1 MKSFQLNIEYGNIRK
16 NVGEIIHI
24 QKNKYKVRID
34 QRQPL
39 IDQIGTLFY
48 LFGMFLFSTLFQNV
62 DANKEKKF
70 CEALDEYVKAEFR
83 KFLKL

>member
-1 MKSFQLNIEYGNIRK
+1 MKSFQLKIEYGNIRK
-16 NVGEIIHI
+16 NAGEMIHV

-48 LFGMFLFSTLFQNV
+48 LFGMFLFSTLFESV
-62 DANKEKKF
+62 DEKKEKKF
-70 CEALDEYVKAEFR
+70 CKGLDEYVKTEFR

>member
-16 NVGEIIHI
+16 NAGEIIHI
-24 QKNKYKVRID
+24 QKNRYKVRID

-48 LFGMFLFSTLFQNV
+48 LFGIFLFSTLFESV
-62 DANKEKKF
+62 DVEKEKKF
-70 CEALDEYVKAEFR
+70 CTKLDEYVKKEFR